1 MDRATRLS
9 LAMDMLNEVI
19 ERDEDIPLKTFGLS
33 MTPTIHGGEWVIVRK
48 VSGEKIRIG
57 DVVIYQAG
65 NVFVAHRV
73 IRKREQDDKVY
84 FTVKGDAHLEAEG
97 EIAEEEIVAKVV
109 ALQKMDERIDMDR
122 PRWRLAN
129 RVIALCS
136 AWADHLC
143 TGRVNLRSDAGEGNT
158 RPLRRLFI
166 GAVAYLNHQIIK
178 LLMGKWATPTRQEL
192 DSIEPFDR
200 DSQSC

>member
-33 MTPTIHGGEWVIVRK
+33 MRPAIYGGEWVVVRRVDAK
-48 VSGEKIRIG
+48 KIRLG

-73 IRKREQDDKVY
+73 IRKRVQDSKTY
-84 FTVKGDAHLEAEG
+84 FTVKGDAHLAAEG

-109 ALQKMDERIDMDR
+109 ALQKTDKRIDMDR

-129 RVIALCS
+129 RAIALCS
-136 AWADHLC
+136 AWVDRLC
-143 TGRVNLRSDAGEGNT
+143 RDCVDRSGDAREKSIS
-158 RPLRRLFI
+158 PLQRLLI
-166 GAVAYLNHQIIK
+166 GAMAYLSHQFIR
-178 LLMGKWATPTRQEL
+178 LLMGKWAAPIKQES
-192 DSIEPFDR
+192 DSAEPFDR
-200 DSQSC
+200 DSQV

>member
-19 ERDEDIPLKTFGLS
+19 ERDEDVPLKTFGLS
-33 MTPTIHGGEWVIVRK
+33 MAPTIYGGEWVVVRRVNAEK
-48 VSGEKIRIG
+48 VGMG

-73 IRKREQDDKVY
+73 IRKRERDGKAY

-97 EIAEEEIVAKVV
+97 EIAEGEIVAKVV
-109 ALQKMDERIDMDR
+109 SLQKKDKRIDLDR

-129 RVIALCS
+129 RLIALCS
-136 AWADHLC
+136 AWIDRLFRGKIDRPGDAEARSKHL
-143 TGRVNLRSDAGEGNT
+143 LRYH
-158 RPLRRLFI
+158 FI
-166 GAVAYLNHQIIK
+166 GALARLNHLVIK
-178 LLMGKWATPTRQEL
+178 LLMGK
-192 DSIEPFDR
+192 
-200 DSQSC
+200 

>member
-1 MDRATRLS
+1 MTDRATRLS

-19 ERDEDIPLKTFGLS
+19 ERDEDVPLKTFGLS
-33 MTPTIHGGEWVIVRK
+33 MAPTIYGGEWVVVRRVSADK
-48 VSGEKIRIG
+48 VRIG

-73 IRKREQDDKVY
+73 IRKREQGGKVY

-97 EIAEEEIVAKVV
+97 EIAAEELVAKVV
-109 ALQKMDERIDMDR
+109 SLQKKDKKIDMDR

-129 RVIALCS
+129 RLIALCS
-136 AWADHLC
+136 SWVDSLC
-143 TGRVNLRSDAGEGNT
+143 RGRVDRHGGKRRG

-166 GAVAYLNHQIIK
+166 GAAAYLNHWLIK
-178 LLMGKWATPTRQEL
+178 LLMGKWAAPISQEL
-192 DSIEPFDR
+192 DGTVV
-200 DSQSC
+200 